1 MSKNNLWV
9 PMWHQITD
17 LHIERNPVHVQ
28 FEVRQWPYTALN
40 SPAISW
46 YLAIRRSRHRTSV
59 DKSDAEAAAG
69 VGETQ

>member
-1 MSKNNLWV
+1 M
-9 PMWHQITD
+9 
-17 LHIERNPVHVQ
+17 HVQ

-40 SPAISW
+40 SPAISG

>member
-1 MSKNNLWV
+1 MYAQV
-9 PMWHQITD
+9 D
-17 LHIERNPVHVQ
+17 G
-28 FEVRQWPYTALN
+28 RQWPYTALN
-40 SPAISW
+40 SPAISG